1 MTSVF
6 VDDAELEWFREQ
18 AEAGMIDKCKITRDG
33 EGEPV
38 FDPETGKYVDPPRV
52 VVYEGKCR
60 FQAASIANAASAVV
74 TAGERYVNVQ
84 GGELQL
90 PVRDTGGVAV
100 GDIAEIIESPED
112 VGRVGREY
120 TIQTR
125 FEKTHATSRRLRLAE
140 AVG

>member
-6 VDDAELEWFREQ
+6 VDEAELAWFREH
-18 AEAGMIDKCKITRDG
+18 AESGMVDKCRIIHEG
-33 EGEPV
+33 AGEPV
-38 FDPETGKYVDPPRV
+38 FDPVTGKYVDPPSV

-60 FQAASIANAASAVV
+60 FQDASIANAASAVV
-74 TAGERYVNVQ
+74 AAGERYVNVQ

-125 FEKTHATSRRLRLAE
+125 F
-140 AVG
+140 